1 MRVLIYA
8 GYQGFEFDGN
18 TNTGIGGTEIAIV
31 AVANSLVKFGHE
43 VIVSGQIADSG
54 KINGVRWISTKFIH
68 EFVNDR
74 FDYFDVIISAS
85 YIHFLK
91 EFKKYTAKKVFW
103 AHNTHHHA
111 WYNDVELSDADELIK
126 QVDHTVCLTNWHKEQ
141 WADKYNIPLDKITV
155 IGHGVDTSTFP
166 GEPDK
171 IKGRFIYS
179 SAPERGLAELL
190 KYWPLIK
197 QIMPHATLEIY
208 SPAYSIATP
217 NDYDC
222 THANIR
228 CYGTV
233 SQLQLHKAMLLAEY
247 WCYLTD
253 YEETFC
259 ITAVEMQY
267 AKVLPI
273 VTKVAALGETVRSG
287 IILNNVETKW
297 KTAVE
302 ILSKL
307 SGGIKQK
314 SIEDSFQWAKLQ
326 TWNNVSHKWN
336 TFLKDI

>member
-1 MRVLIYA
+1 MLLSL
-8 GYQGFEFDGN
+8 GF
-18 TNTGIGGTEIAIV
+18 
-31 AVANSLVKFGHE
+31 
-43 VIVSGQIADSG
+43 
-54 KINGVRWISTKFIH
+54 
-68 EFVNDR
+68 
-74 FDYFDVIISAS
+74 
-85 YIHFLK
+85 
-91 EFKKYTAKKVFW
+91 
-103 AHNTHHHA
+103 
-111 WYNDVELSDADELIK
+111 
-126 QVDHTVCLTNWHKEQ
+126 
-141 WADKYNIPLDKITV
+141 
-155 IGHGVDTSTFP
+155 
-166 GEPDK
+166 
-171 IKGRFIYS
+171 
-179 SAPERGLAELL
+179 
-190 KYWPLIK
+190 
-197 QIMPHATLEIY
+197 
-208 SPAYSIATP
+208 AYSIATP

-222 THANIR
+222 SHANIR